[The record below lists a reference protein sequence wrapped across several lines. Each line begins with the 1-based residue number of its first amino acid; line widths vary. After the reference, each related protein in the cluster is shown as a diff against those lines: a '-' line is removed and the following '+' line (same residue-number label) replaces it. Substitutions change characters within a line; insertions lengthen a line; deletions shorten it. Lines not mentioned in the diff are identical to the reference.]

1 MRKSVIYNLIGSIF
15 DKGLPLIISMLLT
28 RFMSTEDYGKW
39 SLFYTFILVSYAFGA
54 SPILTFFSRNYYHQE
69 RGKEKMHLYFYKVAI
84 VLQVLC
90 IIAYYLFF
98 AAFTANALLEIPTII
113 CINLYSYLT
122 LFYRFKGMDKVY
134 MMEALKRFLFFAVLV
149 VLIIVFFDR
158 ISYTLLIGIFILSHV
173 LSIVKATRLLS
184 FNQQTNRA
192 ELKEFFSLSAYG
204 LTSSMLTG
212 LDKFIIVGA
221 GYGFSFLGYYSF
233 IYTIAN
239 TPSIIV
245 ESFKKSVNPIM
256 YKDLTEHNKLSSRTK
271 RMIYALLV
279 VLLGCQIILPH
290 VAYSILDYF
299 QLINKEFIHPD
310 AYKHIAIL
318 SLGFFFVAIYQI
330 ISPYFFFY
338 KKTMQLLIIL
348 LLSLLAYVL
357 AAKYFLHAGTMHY
370 EGFMWLKT
378 SLLILITVLCVIVR
392 VNKNNATIKGV

>member
-15 DKGLPLIISMLLT
+15 DKGLPLVISMLLT

-69 RGKEKMHLYFYKVAI
+69 RGKEKMHVYFYKVVIA
-84 VLQVLC
+84 LQVLC
-90 IIAYYLFF
+90 IGAYYLFF
-98 AAFTANALLEIPTII
+98 AAFTANALLEIPTIV

-122 LFYRFKGMDKVY
+122 LFYRFKGLDKVY
-134 MMEALKRFLFFAVLV
+134 MTEAIKRFLFFAVLV
-149 VLIIVFFDR
+149 VLIIAFFGS
-158 ISYTLLIGIFILSHV
+158 ISYPLLIGMFILSHV
-173 LSIVKATRLLS
+173 LSIIKASRFLS
-184 FNQQTNRA
+184 FNQQSNRG
-192 ELKEFFSLSAYG
+192 ELKEFFSLAAYG

-212 LDKFIIVGA
+212 LDRFIIIGA

-233 IYTIAN
+233 MYTIAN
-239 TPSIIV
+239 TPSIVV

-256 YKDLTEHNKLSSRTK
+256 YKDLTEHNKLSARTQK
-271 RMIYALLV
+271 MIYGLLV
-279 VLLGCQIILPH
+279 VLLGLQIVIPALL
-290 VAYSILDYF
+290 YYFLDRF
-299 QLINKEFIHPD
+299 QLINKHFVHPD

-348 LLSLLAYVL
+348 LLSLLGYVL
-357 AAKYFLHAGTMHY
+357 ATKYLLHAGAVNY

-392 VNKNNATIKGV
+392 VNKNSPGIKEV